1 MAIAANKHQMKGV
14 GLVEVLVALIVISI
28 GMLGIAALY
37 VTAIQAKST
46 SSSRMKAVNLAY
58 DIADRIRANANA
70 VANYAQA
77 QTSTTTLTAP
87 SKLCKTAPCTGPELA
102 AADLYE
108 WNSIAIGI
116 NGLPGTVTRTIT
128 VNAGTP
134 STFIITLS
142 WVEQTGNTSSYL
154 LQGQI

>member
-37 VTAIQAKST
+37 VTAIQAKTT

-77 QTSTTTLTAP
+77 ETSSTTLTAP

-108 WNSIAIGI
+108 WNSNAIV

-128 VNAGTP
+128 VNVGTP
-134 STFIITLS
+134 STFIITLK
-142 WVEQTGNTSSYL
+142 WVEQTGNESRYL